1 MRSSALREPL
11 IIGAPKSR
19 WMIGL
24 MAPPIKAIV
33 LSWFVT
39 QNLSMVLT
47 SGSKDDLN
55 LMAKLLEAG
64 TIKPVIDR
72 CYRLTEVPEAIQ
84 YVEAGHPRKSDNN
97 PRTGSQARV
106 STNPP
111 LTRPFKKSQDSSFR
125 VCPRSR
131 RSRTSKAPAFCGFL
145 W

>member
-84 YVEAGHPRKSDNN
+84 YVEAGHARGKVIITLAQAPRPEHQHSH
-97 PRTGSQARV
+97 P
-106 STNPP
+106 
-111 LTRPFKKSQDSSFR
+111 
-125 VCPRSR
+125 
-131 RSRTSKAPAFCGFL
+131 
-145 W
+145 